1 MNNFGPTGARS
12 PLRDRVVQRVGAA
25 LLAVTALL
33 SLPSSAAEY
42 RVGRG
47 DTLHV
52 QVYEEP
58 SLSGEVVVSDACAV
72 SLGLVGR
79 VDVCGRTISEIE
91 SDIVARYDGTYLVQP
106 TVAVKVVRFHSQ
118 RVDLLGEVARP
129 GPQYLEGPTTLVEV
143 LSLAGGPRAEN
154 VVRVTIVH
162 ADGSESA
169 YDLTALPVGEPVVVE
184 DGDQVFLLPGD
195 VVYLE
200 GEINKPGVVTL
211 SSGLTVTQ
219 ALALAGGPTEYAGLR
234 RVQVNRPDG
243 SKVRVN
249 VARVHR
255 GDETDL
261 PLSADDHVIVPRSA
275 F

>member
-1 MNNFGPTGARS
+1 MPMRWMRCLCLMVGYLGGAE
-12 PLRDRVVQRVGAA
+12 
-25 LLAVTALL
+25 
-33 SLPSSAAEY
+33 AAEY

-58 SLSGEVVVSDACAV
+58 TLSGEVVVSDVCTV
-72 SLGLVGR
+72 SLGLIGR
-79 VDVCGRTISEIE
+79 VEVCGRTVSEIE
-91 SDIVARYDGTYLVQP
+91 ADVVSRYDGTYLIDP

-143 LSLAGGPRAEN
+143 LSLAGGARAEN

-169 YDLTALPVGEPVVVE
+169 YDLTALPTGEPVMVE

-195 VVYLE
+195 VVYME
-200 GEINKPGVVTL
+200 GEIHKPGVVTL
-211 SSGLTVTQ
+211 SAGLTVTQ
-219 ALALAGGPTEYAGLR
+219 ALAMAGGPTEYAVLR

-249 VARVHR
+249 IARVHR
-255 GDETDL
+255 GDEADI
-261 PLSADDHVIVPRSA
+261 PLTADDHVIVPRSA